1 MTEKLWEIRGYD
13 SMEQIF
19 EIHVPVDCF
28 SEKRIQELLK
38 ALAAR
43 AGLEFNEIV
52 GAYAKRN
59 SALANDLL
67 KVNKDEHHQQYACG
81 SNPHFIARIVSTERH
96 N

>member
-52 GAYAKRN
+52 GAYAKEKFGISQRFV
-59 SALANDLL
+59 
-67 KVNKDEHHQQYACG
+67 KG
-81 SNPHFIARIVSTERH
+81 
-96 N
+96 